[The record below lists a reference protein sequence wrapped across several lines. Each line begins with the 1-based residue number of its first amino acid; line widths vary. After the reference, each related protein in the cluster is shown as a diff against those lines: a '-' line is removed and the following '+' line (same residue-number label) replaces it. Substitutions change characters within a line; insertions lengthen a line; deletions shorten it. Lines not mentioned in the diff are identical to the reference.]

1 MLVFHLYLQIVFV
14 STEKYGPKRDRE
26 RERERVN
33 IKIKT
38 IMNKDQV
45 VKRPNK
51 VQLQ

>member
-1 MLVFHLYLQIVFV
+1 LYQQIVFV
-14 STEKYGPKRDRE
+14 STENMAQKGRE
-26 RERERVN
+26 REREKVN

-51 VQLQ
+51 IQLQ